1 MTTNEN
7 HVTQL
12 EGIGFGSL
20 RSALMVER
28 ADAALIDKI
37 VRFADRAKERGCT
50 FRVFQANGRN
60 GYYSRLRLM
69 LITGKKP
76 NRYTDSRGWEG
87 SMDEVVVGSL
97 GITKAQLAEI
107 DEAVDTLSK
116 ALAD

>member
-7 HVTQL
+7 SATQL
-12 EGIGFGSL
+12 ERIGFGPL
-20 RSALMVER
+20 RSALMVEK
-28 ADAALIDKI
+28 ADAALIAKI

-50 FRVFQANGRN
+50 FRVFQASGRN

-87 SMDEVVVGSL
+87 PMDEVVVGSL
-97 GITKAQLAEI
+97 GITHAQLAEL

-116 ALAD
+116 ALAA